1 MFSWSLAVRNLKRRR
16 LRTALTA
23 SGIVVGISMMF
34 ILLSL
39 VSGMETQA
47 RSMVRALGGADIT
60 VSNSTSF
67 RDRMGGGGFFGALPS
82 PSTLDASIAETIS
95 GIPGVYAVSPQFSFS
110 GSINSR
116 RVTVYGIEPPL
127 FEVVTGGLNIVEG
140 RFLSE
145 NSYGEIV
152 MGKALMEIL
161 NLTLG
166 QTVSLSASQEEE
178 ERIFAVVGVFETGMI
193 FQEYVGYISL
203 ADAQNITGEYGL
215 VTQILVKCEDPS
227 MVSDVA
233 SLISSTV
240 PGVRVTTPTAAI
252 QQASQMLNTLTMFF
266 ATIGLV
272 ALFAGSF
279 GVTNTMIM
287 SVTERTREIGV
298 LKAIG
303 AKNHDIMK
311 IFLVE
316 SLLIGLIG
324 GGVGVAVGSILAYA
338 FPMLTSGLFAAGASP
353 FGMRNPFSSA
363 VNPELGGRAT
373 SPIMFATPAITPL
386 NITICFSLGALVGI
400 LAGLYPAWRASRM
413 KPVEALRHV

>member
-1 MFSWSLAVRNLKRRR
+1 MFAWSLAARNLRRRR

-23 SGIVVGISMMF
+23 SGIVVGVSMMF

-67 RDRMGGGGFFGALPS
+67 RDRMSDGFFGALPS
-82 PSTLDASIAETIS
+82 PSTLNASIAESII
-95 GIPGVYAVSPQFSFS
+95 GIPGVYAISPQFSFS
-110 GSINSR
+110 GFINGR
-116 RVTVYGIEPPL
+116 RVTVYGVEPSL
-127 FEVVTGGLNIVEG
+127 YELVTGGLNIVEG
-140 RFLSE
+140 NFLSK
-145 NSYGEIV
+145 NSDGEIV
-152 MGKALMEIL
+152 LGRALMGFL

-166 QTVSLSASQEEE
+166 QTVSLSTSQEEE
-178 ERIFAVVGVFETGMI
+178 GRAFRIVGVFETGMI
-193 FQEYVGYISL
+193 FQEYAGYITL
-203 ADAQNITGEYGL
+203 TDAQNITGEYGL

-227 MVSDVA
+227 IVSDVA

-240 PGVRVTTPTAAI
+240 PGVRVITPASSI
-252 QQASQMLNTLTMFF
+252 QQATQMLNTLTMFF

-279 GVTNTMIM
+279 GVVNTMIM
-287 SVTERTREIGV
+287 SVAERTHEIGV

-303 AKNHDIMK
+303 ARSSDIMK

-316 SLLIGLIG
+316 SLLIGIIG
-324 GGVGVAVGSILAYA
+324 GGVGVAAGCILAYV
-338 FPMLTSGLFAAGASP
+338 FPTLTSSLFASGASP
-353 FGMRNPFSSA
+353 FGMRNPFS
-363 VNPELGGRAT
+363 NLGPGSPGRGGGGM
-373 SPIMFATPAITPL
+373 SIMLARPAITPM
-386 NITICFSLGALVGI
+386 NIAVCFSLGALVGI